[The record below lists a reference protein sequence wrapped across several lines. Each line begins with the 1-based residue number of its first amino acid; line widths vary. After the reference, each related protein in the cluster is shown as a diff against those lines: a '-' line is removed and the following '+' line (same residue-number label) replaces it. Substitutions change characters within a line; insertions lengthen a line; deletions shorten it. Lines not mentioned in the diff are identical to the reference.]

1 MSISLDTIITFTL
14 LNAQQKAKET
24 SIQFRLDI
32 IIFKFMF
39 AKTIR
44 QQTVVLCKLYRI
56 QQNNVGKQKITLKSN
71 HSPQNNSTFLLIIIL
86 ISKINKIKKI
96 LPNTPNK

>member
-44 QQTVVLCKLYRI
+44 QQTVLCKLYRI
-56 QQNNVGKQKITLKSN
+56 QHMFHVGQQKITLK
-71 HSPQNNSTFLLIIIL
+71 
-86 ISKINKIKKI
+86 K
-96 LPNTPNK
+96 